1 MMKKTVFSSFATNG
15 EIDDVR
21 HTFIAIPKLEVC
33 EVEDLYI
40 DMTEHESTIDLNP
53 AADEIIDDSMAVDD
67 GMFSMLAQ
75 ITKGST
81 SVHSHDRKD
90 APGA

>member
-1 MMKKTVFSSFATNG
+1 
-15 EIDDVR
+15 
-21 HTFIAIPKLEVC
+21 
-33 EVEDLYI
+33 
-40 DMTEHESTIDLNP
+40 MTEHESTIDLNP

-90 APGA
+90 ALEA